1 MTQIQVYKKNVSL
14 AEKKAHI
21 QQQASMQSNDI
32 DLENLDALEAFID
45 KFVDMCNNKAK
56 LVCKYS
62 PEELRNKL
70 IQDKWMSRAI
80 LHAKEVD
87 NWNYAAI
94 DAKYF
99 NNQGAKCDTYP
110 NLQYF
115 IDNFNM
121 IVNNMADP
129 KNNCTYQYKHYYLH
143 KTKFD
148 KYDLIDFDNL
158 HILTDASLENF
169 ITQECNEITDIK
181 EISKILFAKTDKKKI
196 TNNETK
202 YNMLKSIYANSTY
215 HKLEEFKER
224 VAERKGDVI
233 EWKCGW
239 VKEMDYAVF
248 LKLYKTLYKEFNLN
262 TMESLVKQTT
272 INMKCLEENLRY
284 IVMFACGKN
293 V

>member
-21 QQQASMQSNDI
+21 QQQASIQSNDI

-56 LVCKYS
+56 FVCKYS
-62 PEELRNKL
+62 PEELRKYL
-70 IQDKWMSRAI
+70 IKYVAKQRIEIIVYDKIVSKKDFPSI
-80 LHAKEVD
+80 DDIVKNFDSIVLNLAK
-87 NWNYAAI
+87 
-94 DAKYF
+94 
-99 NNQGAKCDTYP
+99 
-110 NLQYF
+110 
-115 IDNFNM
+115 
-121 IVNNMADP
+121 DP
-129 KNNCTYQYKHYYLH
+129 MYKFDCLH
-143 KTKFD
+143 KTNFD

-169 ITQECNEITDIK
+169 TIQECNEIKNIMQVS
-181 EISKILFAKTDKKKI
+181 SKLFPKINSDKLD
-196 TNNETK
+196 NNETK

>member
-62 PEELRNKL
+62 PEELRKYL
-70 IQDKWMSRAI
+70 IKYIAKQRIEIIVYDKIVSKKDFPSIDDIVKNFDSI
-80 LHAKEVD
+80 LLNLAK
-87 NWNYAAI
+87 
-94 DAKYF
+94 
-99 NNQGAKCDTYP
+99 
-110 NLQYF
+110 
-115 IDNFNM
+115 
-121 IVNNMADP
+121 DP
-129 KNNCTYQYKHYYLH
+129 MYKFDCLH

-158 HILTDASLENF
+158 HILTDASLDNF
-169 ITQECNEITDIK
+169 TTQEYSNINDIITICNK
-181 EISKILFAKTDKKKI
+181 LFKMTNSAKLD
-196 TNNETK
+196 NNETK